1 MATLIAFQAL
11 IATISDASAPTSS
24 GEKCSA
30 TASEYSAV
38 AAAAH
43 RGLELQ
49 GLGEYATRA
58 ATHPPA
64 LVVGYGTPPD
74 SGFATAVNLL
84 CAVLG

>member
-1 MATLIAFQAL
+1 M
-11 IATISDASAPTSS
+11 
-24 GEKCSA
+24 
-30 TASEYSAV
+30 
-38 AAAAH
+38 AAAH

-49 GLGEYATRA
+49 GLEEYGTRA